1 MLSIRHNPS
10 VGSRLARFRALALP
24 LVALATAHCG
34 AKTGLET
41 PDVETEAG
49 PDAALDAS
57 DVVDA
62 SDVIVDVPPR
72 LVACRPVRYFA
83 RLGAVTNVRPDLDTP
98 VLGTGFIWS
107 LQNRPEMSNA
117 RIFSDGTDTAVITPD
132 VIGEFVLSVEVPAQG
147 AMGPLRCQVT
157 VVAQPPDPR
166 CPGYALVEPRVALIP
181 ASSASIALDVSYTD
195 PVRVDGTSSGAVL
208 AEDRVA
214 RASVAALSR
223 PTVAMGTPDIVLS
236 IEGGRT
242 ESDAL
247 NALRAFGSPDSL
259 FVGRSSQ
266 LRSGGTARRTT
277 LRLLAN
283 GDTSVDAVRDA
294 IVRGL
299 VAGAGAIMPAGQ
311 APARAFIV
319 ELSTLVI
326 PGENRTIVLVAVA
339 PEGLVEDL
347 STITS
352 VRLDDFA
359 NASGVGFRGEV
370 LDTRCHQVRATRQLQ
385 ADFLWFVDTSGSMI
399 DDQQRVGRTGQ
410 RFFLD
415 LTQAGVDFRVGVF
428 QAGTELVNLS
438 SEPGSPGRRFNWISG
453 ASMTGAKDLAWRVT
467 EEAFEPGDNVKP
479 FRMTLRTGQDEQP
492 VGAGVLV
499 YQDFARR
506 AMMGE
511 SNADFRIRSSAV
523 QVAFFV
529 TDEPG
534 GPNDIGRFFANRGGM
549 VDWGSST
556 TERVRN
562 AAAFFRSRGIVPFG
576 LVPGSAST
584 SCPNN
589 EANFAACVILEAG
602 GAFVPISV
610 ADSREADRA
619 FTQAMTRIVDVIAG
633 AGSEFVLPTI
643 PVSTTLRA
651 RVGGTLVPRS
661 RQDGFDYEDRSRAL
675 VFRGVRYRPMIG
687 QDVRTAYF
695 VWAAP

>member
-1 MLSIRHNPS
+1 MP
-10 VGSRLARFRALALP
+10 ALALA
-24 LVALATAHCG
+24 ALALTTIHCG

-41 PDVETEAG
+41 PDVETDASPDVQIDATDV
-49 PDAALDAS
+49 PDAT
-57 DVVDA
+57 
-62 SDVIVDVPPR
+62 DVIVDVPPR
-72 LVACRPVRYFA
+72 MVTCRPIRYFA

-132 VIGEFVLSVEVPAQG
+132 VVGEFVLSVEVPARG
-147 AMGPLRCQVT
+147 PMGPLRCQVT

-181 ASSASIALDVSYTD
+181 ASSASIALDISFTD

-223 PTVAMGTPDIVLS
+223 PAITMGTPEAVLAA
-236 IEGGRT
+236 EGGRT

-247 NALRAFGSPDSL
+247 RALRDLGSPDSL

-266 LRSGGTARRTT
+266 LRSGATARRTT
-277 LRLLAN
+277 VRLLAN
-283 GDTSVDAVRDA
+283 SDLSVDAVRDA

-299 VAGAGAIMPAGQ
+299 VAGAGPITPVGQ
-311 APARAFIV
+311 SPARAFIV

-326 PGENRTIVLVAVA
+326 PAENRVVVLVAAA

-359 NASGVGFRGEV
+359 NASGVGFRGER

-428 QAGTELVNLS
+428 QAGTELVNLA
-438 SEPGSPGRRFNWISG
+438 SEPGTPGRRFNWILGS
-453 ASMTGAKDLAWRVT
+453 SMTGAKDLAWRVT
-467 EEAFEPGDNVKP
+467 EESFEPGDMVKP

-499 YQDFARR
+499 YQEFSRR
-506 AMMGE
+506 AMMPE
-511 SNADFRIRSSAV
+511 PDPNFRIRSSAV

-534 GPNDIGRFFANRGGM
+534 GPNDIGRFFANNGGGM
-549 VDWGSST
+549 NWGT
-556 TERVRN
+556 TTAARVRS
-562 AAAFFRSRGIVPFG
+562 AAAFFRTRGIVPFG

-584 SCPNN
+584 SCPDN
-589 EANFAACVILEAG
+589 ADNFAACVILEAG

-695 VWAAP
+695 VWTAP